1 MNTQEQKPLP
11 YPPKSARLH
20 WTKYQKNY
28 EHFIL
33 STIDVEE
40 LDERGLSDTD
50 SDRLRYITERF
61 QTETGGGGGIPAI
74 EEWLSGLALDI
85 PFTNYEII
93 ELAHACGSCRCGLTE
108 RQEEKIV
115 ANYFNF
121 MANVIYRMFAKS

>member
-1 MNTQEQKPLP
+1 MPF
-11 YPPKSARLH
+11 PPKSARLH

-33 STIDVEE
+33 STIEAEE
-40 LDERGLSDTD
+40 LDECGLSDTD
-50 SDRLRYITERF
+50 SDRLRYIAERF
-61 QTETGGGGGIPAI
+61 KTETGGGDGIPAI
-74 EEWLSGLALDI
+74 KEWLSGLALNI

-121 MANVIYRMFAKS
+121 MAKVIHRMFVNS

>member
-1 MNTQEQKPLP
+1 MKAQTENLP

-28 EHFIL
+28 EHYIL
-33 STIDVEE
+33 STVEVEE
-40 LDERGLSDTD
+40 LAERGLSDTA
-50 SDRLRYITERF
+50 SNRLAYITERF

-85 PFTNYEII
+85 PHTNYEILD
-93 ELAHACGSCRCGLTE
+93 LAHACGSCKCGMTE

-115 ANYFNF
+115 ENYFNF
-121 MANVIYRMFAKS
+121 MAGVIHRMFANS